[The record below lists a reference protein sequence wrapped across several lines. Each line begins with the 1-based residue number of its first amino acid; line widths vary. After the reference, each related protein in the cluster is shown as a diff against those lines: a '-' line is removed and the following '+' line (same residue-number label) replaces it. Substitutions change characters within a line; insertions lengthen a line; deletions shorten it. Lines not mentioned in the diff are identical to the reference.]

1 MSLEISTDTD
11 DPLSYSVLA
20 LSATGTW
27 SVFYT
32 VSFFLFLYLLFL
44 SALFS
49 GAETLLPLLTNE
61 EKETYQKSS
70 RSIAQLIRQFSAK
83 PKHSLASLLLA
94 DSLVNIALAALSIYV
109 IWYAWQSYAI
119 RGVFALSG
127 ILFLGFIIVFFGEV
141 LPKLYARRN
150 PRFFLRQATFP
161 ILVASY
167 VLTPFSWILLRI
179 TQYIEQYLHKRGYK
193 ISVDELT
200 QVLESSVSAN
210 TSESEKQFLQGV
222 VNFGTI
228 IARQI
233 MRPRLDVVAF
243 PLELDFHELMDKI
256 NKSGYSRVP
265 IYEETIDEIAGILYI
280 KDLLP
285 HLDKD
290 EDFDWHTFLRTP
302 YFITENKK
310 IDALL
315 YDFQV
320 RRVHMAIVVDEY
332 GGTSGLVT
340 LEDII
345 EEIIGDIRD
354 EFDEEEKS
362 FTQIDEHTYVFEGKI
377 LLNDLCRILEID
389 ADVFE
394 DVRGDSESLGGLLLE
409 LFTRLPQTGEKTH
422 YKNWTFSILSAD
434 SKKIKRVKVTIEASP
449 KSSPT
454 ERVSK

>member
-1 MSLEISTDTD
+1 MPLEISTDTD

-20 LSATGTW
+20 LSAAGTW

-70 RSIAQLIRQFSAK
+70 QSIAQLIRQFSAK

-119 RGVFALSG
+119 RGVFAFSG

-150 PRFFLRQATFP
+150 PRFFLRQAAFP

-389 ADVFE
+389 SDVFE

-434 SKKIKRVKVTIEASP
+434 IKKIKRVKVTIEASP

-454 ERVSK
+454 EGASK